1 MIAPIHEMNTG
12 FQVHV
17 AIVGTHITSISIASD
32 VLKIALFAVE
42 DCVKNERI
50 NYFWHYRELRVK
62 GNRLT
67 MSFLVLLL
75 QSEEKKPLRH

>member
-17 AIVGTHITSISIASD
+17 AIVGTHITSISIAFD
-32 VLKIALFAVE
+32 VE

-50 NYFWHYRELRVK
+50 NDFWHYRELRVK

-75 QSEEKKPLRH
+75 QSEEKKTLASLKR

>member
-1 MIAPIHEMNTG
+1 MIAPIHELNTG

-17 AIVGTHITSISIASD
+17 AIVGTHITSISIAFD
-32 VLKIALFAVE
+32 VE

-50 NYFWHYRELRVK
+50 NDFWHYRELRVK